1 MRAYVINLNDRGDR
15 WNSVLSQQDL
25 LGLEIVRVEAVS
37 KLQITASEEPF
48 VAPGVSATWKSHQ
61 KAMQIF
67 LDSDEEFGLIMEDG
81 FLIKRNFNRHFA
93 RIRKYDDFD
102 FIQLGIL
109 KPSSTSGI
117 ALLTSNARDIFL
129 KIVCKIT
136 VSKYLQH
143 NPTLNRVLIH
153 EQQGVPFFLVC
164 SDVRAGGQAYL
175 VSRNFATAA
184 QKMNQPAFLS
194 SDGVYMSIGGMRSF
208 RMFRLRKSLVKQ
220 TNSPTSVESRFRL
233 H

>member
-1 MRAYVINLNDRGDR
+1 MRAYVVNLNDRGDR
-15 WNSVLSQQDL
+15 WNSVLSQQNL

-37 KLQITASEEPF
+37 KIQITESEEPF

-61 KAMQIF
+61 KAMRLF
-67 LDSDEEFGLIMEDG
+67 LDSDEEFGLIMEDD
-81 FLIKRNFNRHFA
+81 FLIKGNFNRHFA
-93 RIRKYDDFD
+93 HIRKYEDFD

-109 KPSSTSGI
+109 KPSCTSGI
-117 ALLTSNARDIFL
+117 ALLTSNARDKFL
-129 KIVCKIT
+129 KFLCKIT
-136 VSKYLQH
+136 SLKHLQ
-143 NPTLNRVLIH
+143 PSLIQNRVLIH

-194 SDGVYMSIGGMRSF
+194 TDGVYMSIGGMRSF
-208 RMFRLRKSLVKQ
+208 RMFRVRKSIVDQ
-220 TNSPTSVESRFRL
+220 TDSPTSVEKRFSL